1 MVGSQDSRRQSKRS
15 RAGDAAMGKTMQTD
29 DVRIKR
35 RRTSQIN
42 NDMIKSHKSLECK
55 ENKNRGDNLNT
66 STATSVTTVQ
76 KTQMLLNPWSSTSV
90 VAGQYSNLDPI
101 FTPDDEYLLLG
112 LETAV
117 HVYSLA
123 TSRLI
128 RTLQAKDGDSIVGY
142 KLSPEDSK
150 ILYIFTL
157 NGSISKWEWLS
168 GEQSSY
174 WDTCH
179 KTISV
184 EVCLT
189 DAGSDCLFFLRERK
203 DGKRGIAIEHSS
215 DEKSRE
221 NIILETNVQINNLKI
236 ASQGQFIMAYG
247 DQNVFFGRTRL
258 GKPSEP
264 AQYTWRE
271 VNLPVNIM
279 CIDVR
284 HNATSNRSAAR
295 SPRDR
300 KQYDKIDLVLGELGG
315 SILIY
320 HDILRFLDDEEGRQN
335 GKTLT
340 PRRLHWHRS
349 SVNSVRWSKDGNY
362 IISGGNESVMVL
374 WQLDTGRKQFL
385 PHLSSPIGNIA
396 VSTSGNSY
404 AVKLADNSII
414 VLSARELQ
422 PSSIIT
428 GLQLCPKMTNADG
441 ENASGVQPSYGAVA
455 AALHPQNPDQ
465 LLITVPASRQ
475 TTREGH
481 PLVNA
486 STLQTYDIRTNSHIS
501 RQALARTNATTL
513 KISPEGS
520 HIVTPD
526 VSHLSVSKDG
536 KWMATIDNWS
546 PNVRDMQALYY
557 RDSGFNRL
565 SEDSQEIFLKFWRW
579 SSSSNLW
586 ELVTRI
592 DSPHFSDKGPA
603 RVLHIAARA
612 HSTEFATIGSDAV
625 LRFWCPSIRQR
636 SGLKSDGLDQP
647 TETWKCRSA
656 VDLKTFFDVGMAGAL
671 SAASM
676 DFSQDG
682 SVLAVCLGTTTCLNR
697 GLAILIDAQKCTVR
711 YSRVGLYMDLP
722 SAAAF
727 VGCNLVIASRQSV
740 SIWDTVDDLVRT
752 IELPGPGDISSNQPR
767 LLAVNPETQTF
778 AVSAES
784 LQSPPVSRKNRLLQ
798 SHIQVYDMSVL
809 SLLSE
814 TVLRRHPVA
823 LLSAVHSSDYVVV
836 DSAANVQRIG
846 RLDKSLQS
854 NSHSLDLTTHLI
866 KGSGL
871 ANLFGQ
877 QDEGKPQDSQY
888 SSMDFDWDTQ
898 NPQKELASV
907 FDDAPPFVMPPANMI
922 FRNVVDVLSG

>member
-1 MVGSQDSRRQSKRS
+1 MVGSQDPRRLSKRS
-15 RAGDAAMGKTMQTD
+15 RAGDAALGKTMQTD
-29 DVRIKR
+29 NARVKR
-35 RRTSQIN
+35 RRTSQIK
-42 NDMIKSHKSLECK
+42 NDIVKSHKSPVRTM
-55 ENKNRGDNLNT
+55 NTNRGDNRNT
-66 STATSVTTVQ
+66 LAATSVATVQ
-76 KTQMLLNPWSSTSV
+76 KSEMLFDPWSSISV

-101 FTPDDEYLLLG
+101 FTPDDEHLLLG

-128 RTLQAKDGDSIVGY
+128 RTIQAKGDSIVGY
-142 KLSPEDSK
+142 KLSPEDPK
-150 ILYIFTL
+150 LLYIFTS
-157 NGSISKWEWLS
+157 NGSVSKWDWLS
-168 GEQSSY
+168 GEQCSY

-184 EVCLT
+184 DVCING
-189 DAGSDCLFFLRERK
+189 AGSDCLFFLRESK
-203 DGKRGIAIEHSS
+203 DGKRGIAIGHSS
-215 DEKSRE
+215 DDESRDST
-221 NIILETNVQINNLKI
+221 ILETNVQINNLRI
-236 ASQGQFIMAYG
+236 AFQGQFIMAYG
-247 DQNVFFGRTRL
+247 DQNVFFGRTPL
-258 GKPSEP
+258 GQLSES

-271 VNLPVNIM
+271 VNLPVSIK

-284 HNATSNRSAAR
+284 HNAISNRSAAQ

-300 KQYDKIDLVLGELGG
+300 KQLDKIDLVLGELGG

-320 HDILRFLDDEEGRQN
+320 HDILRFLDDEEGRLN
-335 GKTLT
+335 GKNLT

-349 SVNSVRWSKDGNY
+349 CVNSVRWSKDGNY

-396 VSTSGNSY
+396 ISTSGNSY

-422 PSSIIT
+422 PSSTIT
-428 GLQLCPKMTNADG
+428 GLQLCPKVTNTHV
-441 ENASGVQPSYGAVA
+441 ESVFGVHSCGTVA

-465 LLITVPASRQ
+465 LLIAVPASRQ
-475 TTREGH
+475 TTQEGH

-486 STLQTYDIRTNSHIS
+486 STLQTYDIRTNSHVS

-526 VSHLSVSKDG
+526 VSLLSVSKDG
-536 KWMATIDNWS
+536 KWMATIDDWS
-546 PNVRDMQALYY
+546 PNVEDMQALNYK
-557 RDSGFNRL
+557 DSGINRPF
-565 SEDSQEIFLKFWRW
+565 EDSREIFLKFWRW
-579 SSSSNLW
+579 SSPSNLW

-603 RVLHIAARA
+603 RVLHLAVRP
-612 HSTEFATIGSDAV
+612 HSAEFATIGSDAV

-636 SGLKSDGLDQP
+636 SGLKFDGLDQP

-656 VDLKTFFDVGMAGAL
+656 VDLKTYFYVGKAGCL

-682 SVLAVCLGTTTCLNR
+682 SVLAVCLGTTTCLNL
-697 GLAILIDAQKCTVR
+697 GLAILIDAQNCTVR
-711 YSRVGLYMDLP
+711 YSRVGLYMDPP

-727 VGCNLVIASRQSV
+727 IGCNLVIASRQSV

-752 IELPGPGDISSNQPR
+752 IELPGPGDSSSNQPR
-767 LLAVNPETQTF
+767 LLAVNHETQTF
-778 AVSAES
+778 AVTAES
-784 LQSPPVSRKNRLLQ
+784 LQSHPISKKNRTPQ
-798 SHIQVYDMSVL
+798 SRIQVYDISTL

-823 LLSAVHSSDYVVV
+823 LLSAIHSSDYVVV

-854 NSHSLDLTTHLI
+854 NTHSLDLTTHL

-877 QDEGKPQDSQY
+877 QHEGKPRDSQY
-888 SSMDFDWDTQ
+888 NSMDSSWDTQ
-898 NPQKELASV
+898 NPQMELATV